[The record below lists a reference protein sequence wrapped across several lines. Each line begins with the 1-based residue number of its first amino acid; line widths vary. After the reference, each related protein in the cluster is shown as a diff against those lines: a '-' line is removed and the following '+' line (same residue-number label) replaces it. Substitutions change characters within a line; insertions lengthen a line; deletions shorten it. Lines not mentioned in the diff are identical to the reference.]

1 MNNEPSRELGSGH
14 WAHGEGYEGTI
25 TTYVPTTYLEED
37 EHPAVD
43 DGASPVLV
51 PPDLTGQWWRQP
63 DQGGAWRDDDHGGVI
78 VAAVTGILVAAV
90 ATGVATFAAAL
101 VRPQASPAGAAG
113 GVLFAR
119 IPASLSH
126 LMVALFGAYAQAV
139 LLLAAIGL
147 VAAVFG
153 VLAGRNQIVGV
164 AGLASS
170 GLLAAF
176 ITITRPEGQASD
188 VVPSAIGAIAGI
200 MALLLLI
207 RASAPGAD
215 RADGSPAYQD

>member
-164 AGLASS
+164 GRPRVVRPAGRIHHHHQA
-170 GLLAAF
+170 GGPGQRCRPVGDRRYRRDHGAAVADP
-176 ITITRPEGQASD
+176 R
-188 VVPSAIGAIAGI
+188 IGAW
-200 MALLLLI
+200 
-207 RASAPGAD
+207 R
-215 RADGSPAYQD
+215 R